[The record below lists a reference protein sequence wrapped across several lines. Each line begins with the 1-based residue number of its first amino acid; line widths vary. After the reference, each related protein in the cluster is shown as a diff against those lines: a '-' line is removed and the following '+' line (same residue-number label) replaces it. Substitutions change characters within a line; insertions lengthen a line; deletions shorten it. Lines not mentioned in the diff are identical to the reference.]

1 MMRRMIAGA
10 GGQIMKSG
18 GNIGQGGKGAMSRTE
33 GILEDQR
40 TEGILEDQ
48 RTEGIPGS
56 QETAGMMLRDHTG
69 KPNTRS
75 AIAIRSDDVTMIM
88 TKRPDHDEKI
98 VRAAGIDT

>member
-10 GGQIMKSG
+10 GGQIRKSG
-18 GNIGQGGKGAMSRTE
+18 GNIDQGGKGAMS
-33 GILEDQR
+33 R

-88 TKRPDHDEKI
+88 TKRADHDEK
-98 VRAAGIDT
+98 VVHAAGIDT